1 MDRSQN
7 DAKLFI
13 LTEIVNFDHELQSFK
28 TKSATVD
35 KEEEWMNG

>member
-1 MDRSQN
+1 MDESQN
-7 DAKLFI
+7 DARLFI
-13 LTEIVNFDHELQSFK
+13 LTEIVNFHPKLQSFK